1 MSPNEIL
8 VDLRRQ
14 PFEQFRLVMTDGAT
28 YEVRHPDQCLVLAT
42 AVIVGLESR
51 PEQGW
56 FERYEKLDCRHI
68 SRITYFPPPA
78 TAPSNGPGGSELT
91 A

>member
-1 MSPNEIL
+1 MSPNEI
-8 VDLRRQ
+8 VTDLRRQ
-14 PFEQFRLVMTDGAT
+14 PFEPFRLVMTDGAT
-28 YEVRHPDQCLVLAT
+28 YDIRNPDQCLVLAT
-42 AVIVGLESR
+42 AVIVGLDSR

-68 SRITYFPPPA
+68 CRITYFPPAAAPPA
-78 TAPSNGPGGSELT
+78 GSGGPELT